1 MRSDMLANLRLYR
14 HHGAII
20 QFTISFTLI
29 IDDLLGLLCIR
40 MHEFGDLTVYFLR
53 LSILIIEGVKH
64 LI

>member
-1 MRSDMLANLRLYR
+1 MLASRGLYR

-20 QFTISFTLI
+20 KFAISLTLI
-29 IDDLLGLLCIR
+29 IDDFLGLLCIR

-53 LSILIIEGVKH
+53 LSILKIEGVQH

>member
-1 MRSDMLANLRLYR
+1 MLANLRLYR

-53 LSILIIEGVKH
+53 LSILIIEGVQH

>member
-1 MRSDMLANLRLYR
+1 MLASRGLNR
-14 HHGAII
+14 HHSAII
-20 QFTISFTLI
+20 QFAISLTLI

-53 LSILIIEGVKH
+53 LTILKIEGVQH

>member
-1 MRSDMLANLRLYR
+1 MLANLRLYR